1 MPRPC
6 GLPATPDTAP
16 VGASNGHAT
25 AERPAVDRH
34 TMPGPTERRLL
45 TLALNVMLAVAILA
59 AGVLAWRFA
68 GGPPPDGPPGVRVAR
83 LPPGSFVWAS
93 APDDPRYLPDG
104 LRAQDAGRLALL
116 LLRERDGSLRAF
128 YLPRQ
133 GGRASVPAA
142 ASPAVAGIPCEDMAL
157 DFGRGDIA
165 CRQTSAGFDFAARHR
180 WSLQGR
186 ALSPGTPDL
195 YAVPGQE
202 LDGDWLPQALRR

>member
-1 MPRPC
+1 M
-6 GLPATPDTAP
+6 
-16 VGASNGHAT
+16 
-25 AERPAVDRH
+25 
-34 TMPGPTERRLL
+34 

-59 AGVLAWRFA
+59 AGELAWRFA

-142 ASPAVAGIPCEDMAL
+142 ASPAVAGIPCEDMAP

-195 YAVPGQE
+195 YAVPGQQ

>member
-1 MPRPC
+1 M
-6 GLPATPDTAP
+6 
-16 VGASNGHAT
+16 
-25 AERPAVDRH
+25 
-34 TMPGPTERRLL
+34 
-45 TLALNVMLAVAILA
+45 
-59 AGVLAWRFA
+59 
-68 GGPPPDGPPGVRVAR
+68 RVAR
-83 LPPGSFVWAS
+83 LPPGSFFWAS

-104 LRAQDAGRLALL
+104 LRAQDADRLALL

-142 ASPAVAGIPCEDMAL
+142 ASPAVAGIPCEDMAP